1 MDSRV
6 DNVTSWFHRIYLGG
20 IPQMIRDE
28 TAFLSFL
35 CMMTAIDALAGYWDP
50 DRSGQGSIGA
60 RFRDFVKAYFPAD
73 YHSHADDLWDFRNGM
88 AHGFS
93 PRKFALTHHN
103 GSLHF
108 RATEDGAKILNAE
121 DVAADLL
128 GAARKYFAELATSP
142 DLQARFLKRIESNS
156 GGAIGVGP
164 IQVLPP
170 ATGGG
175 PV

>member
-1 MDSRV
+1 
-6 DNVTSWFHRIYLGG
+6 
-20 IPQMIRDE
+20 
-28 TAFLSFL
+28 
-35 CMMTAIDALAGYWDP
+35 MMTAIDALAGYWDP

-60 RFRDFVKAYFPAD
+60 RFRDFVKAYFPGN

-103 GSLHF
+103 GSVHF
-108 RATEDGAKILNAE
+108 RTTKDGAKILNAE
-121 DVAADLL
+121 DVFADLL
-128 GAARKYFAELATSP
+128 SASRKYFSELAAST
-142 DLQARFLKRIESNS
+142 DLQSRFLKRIESSS

-164 IQVLPP
+164 IEVRGPT
-170 ATGGG
+170 TGGG

>member
-1 MDSRV
+1 
-6 DNVTSWFHRIYLGG
+6 
-20 IPQMIRDE
+20 MIRDE

-60 RFRDFVKAYFPAD
+60 RFRDFVKAYFPAN

-103 GSLHF
+103 GSVHF
-108 RATEDGAKILNAE
+108 RTTKDGAKILNAE
-121 DVAADLL
+121 DVFADLL
-128 GAARKYFAELATSP
+128 GAARKYFAELATSR
-142 DLQARFLKRIESNS
+142 DLQARFLKRIESSS

-164 IQVLPP
+164 IEVLRP
-170 ATGGG
+170 ATERG